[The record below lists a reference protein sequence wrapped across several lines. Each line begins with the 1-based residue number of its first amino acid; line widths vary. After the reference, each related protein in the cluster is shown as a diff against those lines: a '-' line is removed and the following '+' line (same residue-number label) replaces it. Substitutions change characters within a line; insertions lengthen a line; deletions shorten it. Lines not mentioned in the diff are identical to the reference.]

1 MIFRRLETYIIYR
14 IASSLLILGFFFFA
28 IVILEFEIPTW
39 VLVRPP
45 CRFCRVMD
53 AAHPTLIRRTAHV
66 HQAWQACGVAC
77 LSKVCSITCSLQQVD
92 AAWPPVWPVAAVCK
106 YHCAEPY
113 NNANPAGGHLH
124 HERCVRYVHLV

>member
-45 CRFCRVMD
+45 CRSLPCCQHFQCV
-53 AAHPTLIRRTAHV
+53 LNLGTALV
-66 HQAWQACGVAC
+66 HQNTSKHVALC
-77 LSKVCSITCSLQQVD
+77 TCQ
-92 AAWPPVWPVAAVCK
+92 
-106 YHCAEPY
+106 
-113 NNANPAGGHLH
+113 
-124 HERCVRYVHLV
+124 